1 MSSTNGDQ
9 QPVKLS
15 LPLKYQQELFQELRE
30 KDELVVIARGL
41 GLLRLVTNIL
51 HSYDAAGNNLIL
63 LVGADDRENG
73 WIGEALAEHAAI
85 SMAPR
90 ARGLSVVNTD
100 VMSVGTREK
109 MYAQGGIFSI
119 TSRILVVD
127 LLTSLLNPETI
138 TGVVALHADKI
149 VATSLEAFIL
159 RIYRQKNKAGFL
171 KAFSDSPEPF
181 TTGFAPL
188 TTMMRNLFLR
198 NVSLWP
204 RFQVVVAQSLE
215 GKKKAEVIEL
225 EVPMSESMRDIQNAI
240 MVCVEA
246 SIRDLRKS
254 NSGLEMEDWSSENA
268 LHKQFDVVMR
278 RQLDPVWHRV
288 SWKTKQIVN
297 DLTVLRGMLHTLLT
311 YDAVSFNRHL
321 DTILAAHSPP
331 PGSTRQTQPPWLF
344 LDAAHTIF
352 DTAKR
357 RVYTGKAPANGT
369 RPDNID
375 ALRPVLEEQ
384 PKWAVLAEVMEEID
398 RDLYFNPV
406 IRDDSN
412 GTILIMCTDTAQCRQ
427 LREYLQ
433 NMHDLLG
440 DGSEDE
446 KNEKDGK
453 PEDKE
458 PSAEFMLRRKLREY
472 LDWKDQFKLISATL
486 FAANQNNG
494 SGTTNQRGADKYRG
508 KPPPNKRRRVRGGG
522 GAGSVPT
529 RATNGSILA
538 SEDKPRE
545 VATLISEIQPTET
558 ETAQKEEI
566 IADPLE
572 DMEDYYQLY
581 DTQDLVVIH
590 AFDGD
595 MDEHILEEVKPRY
608 IIMYE
613 PDTAFVRRIEV
624 YRSSHND
631 RNVRVYFLYY
641 GGSVEEQRYLSSVRR
656 EKDAFTR
663 LIKEKSQMAITL
675 TTDAHGIEDPQEAF
689 LRTINTRIAG
699 GGRLAATAQPPRV
712 VVDVREFRS
721 SLPSLLHGRSMVI
734 VPCMLTVGDYI
745 LSPNICIERKSI
757 KDLISSFKDGRL
769 YNQAET
775 MFQHYKSPMLL
786 IEFDLHKSF
795 TLEPFADLSG
805 SLASTSSTPN
815 ASSDLQSKLVLLT
828 LAFPKLRII
837 WSSSPFQTAE
847 IFESLKAQEM
857 EPDPIA
863 AVRVGLQGGQMAD
876 EQAFNREPQDML
888 RVIPGVTGKNINNL
902 VHRVGSLKDVANA
915 SVEEL
920 EPLIGKEA
928 GRQVQRFFCK
938 SVLDG

>member
-1 MSSTNGDQ
+1 MQ
-9 QPVKLS
+9 
-15 LPLKYQQELFQELRE
+15 KYQQEIFQELRQ

-41 GLLRLVTNIL
+41 GLLRLLTNLL

-63 LVGADDRENG
+63 LVGAEDRENG

-109 MYAQGGIFSI
+109 MYSQGGIFSV

-138 TGVVALHADKI
+138 TGLVVLHADRI

-159 RIYRQKNKAGFL
+159 RIYRQRNKVGFL
-171 KAFSDSPEPF
+171 KAFSDNPEPF
-181 TTGFAPL
+181 ATGFSPL
-188 TTMMRNLFLR
+188 STMMRNLFLR

-204 RFQVVVAQSLE
+204 RFQVTVGQALE

-240 MVCVEA
+240 MECVEV
-246 SIRDLRKS
+246 SISDLKKS
-254 NSGLEMEDWSSENA
+254 NSGLEMEDWNLDSA
-268 LHKQFDVVMR
+268 LHKQFDMVVR

-297 DLTVLRGMLHTLLT
+297 DLGVLRGMLHSLLT

-331 PGSTRQTQPPWLF
+331 PGSTRQNQSPWLF

-357 RVYTGKAPANGT
+357 RVYTGKAAQGAT
-369 RPDNID
+369 ESLDS
-375 ALRPVLEEQ
+375 LRPVLEEQ
-384 PKWAVLAEVMEEID
+384 PKWAVLAEVLEEID
-398 RDLYFNPV
+398 RDLYFNPTV
-406 IRDDSN
+406 RDDSN
-412 GTILIMCTDTAQCRQ
+412 GSILIMCSDTNQCRQ
-427 LREYLQ
+427 LRDYLQ
-433 NMHDLLG
+433 NMHVRT
-440 DGSEDE
+440 EAT
-446 KNEKDGK
+446 EKDGDEEAK
-453 PEDKE
+453 HE
-458 PSAEFMLRRKLREY
+458 PSATVMMRRKLRNY
-472 LDWKDQFKLISATL
+472 FKWKKEFAKVSAELFKE
-486 FAANQNNG
+486 NQNSLN
-494 SGTTNQRGADKYRG
+494 GTTETKSSSGSYRG
-508 KPPPNKRRRVRGGG
+508 KQPPNKRRRVRGGG
-522 GAGSVPT
+522 NAGIGPT
-529 RATNGSILA
+529 RAANGSIIA
-538 SEDKPRE
+538 SEDKPLE
-545 VATLISEIQPTET
+545 VATLMTEIQPTET
-558 ETAQKEEI
+558 EAAQKEDI
-566 IADPLE
+566 IADPLD
-572 DMEDYYQLY
+572 DMEDFYQLY

-590 AFDGD
+590 AYDGD
-595 MDEHILEEVKPRY
+595 MDEHVLEEVKPRY

-613 PDTAFVRRIEV
+613 PDTSFVRRVEV

-663 LIKEKSQMAITL
+663 LIKEKSSMSVVMTL
-675 TTDAHGIEDPQEAF
+675 DAHGIEDPEDAF

-745 LSPNICIERKSI
+745 LSPSICIERKSI

-769 YNQAET
+769 YTQAET
-775 MFQHYKSPMLL
+775 MQLHYKCPMLL
-786 IEFDLHKSF
+786 IEFDQNKSF

-805 SLASTSSTPN
+805 TLNSVSASN
-815 ASSDLQSKLVLLT
+815 ATSDLQSKLVLLT
-828 LAFPKLRII
+828 LAFPRLRII
-837 WSSSPFQTAE
+837 WSSSPYQTAE
-847 IFESLKAQEM
+847 IFESLKTQEP

-863 AVRVGLQGGQMAD
+863 AVRIGLEGGQKAED
-876 EQAFNREPQDML
+876 QSFNREPQDML
-888 RVIPGVTGKNINNL
+888 RIVPGVTGKNIKNL
-902 VHRVGSLKDVANA
+902 VVEMGSLREVANA
-915 SVEEL
+915 SVNEL
-920 EPLIGKEA
+920 EPAVGREA
-928 GRQVQRFFCK
+928 GRAIHRFFNK
-938 SVLDG
+938 SVLGDE

>member
-1 MSSTNGDQ
+1 MSSGNGDQ

-15 LPLKYQQELFQELRE
+15 LPLKYQQEIFQELQQ

-41 GLLRLVTNIL
+41 GLLRLVTNLL

-63 LVGADDRENG
+63 LVGAEDRENG

-109 MYAQGGIFSI
+109 MYSQGGIFSV

-138 TGVVALHADKI
+138 TGLVVLHADKI

-159 RIYRQKNKAGFL
+159 RIYRQRNKVGFL
-171 KAFSDSPEPF
+171 KAFSDNPEPF
-181 TTGFAPL
+181 ATGFSPL
-188 TTMMRNLFLR
+188 STMMRNLFLR

-204 RFQVVVAQSLE
+204 RFQVTVGQALE

-240 MVCVEA
+240 MECVEV
-246 SIRDLRKS
+246 SISDLKKS
-254 NSGLEMEDWSSENA
+254 NSGLEMEDWNLDSA
-268 LHKQFDVVMR
+268 LHKQFDMVVR

-297 DLTVLRGMLHTLLT
+297 DLGVLRGTLHSLLT

-331 PGSTRQTQPPWLF
+331 PGSTRQNQSPWLF

-357 RVYTGKAPANGT
+357 RVYTGKTTQGATENLES
-369 RPDNID
+369 
-375 ALRPVLEEQ
+375 LRPVLEEQ
-384 PKWAVLAEVMEEID
+384 PKWAVLAEVLEEID
-398 RDLYFNPV
+398 HDLYFNPT

-412 GTILIMCTDTAQCRQ
+412 GSILIMCSDTNQCRQ
-427 LREYLQ
+427 LRDYLQ
-433 NMHDLLG
+433 IMHIRTETTETDG
-440 DGSEDE
+440 DEE
-446 KNEKDGK
+446 AEH
-453 PEDKE
+453 E
-458 PSAEFMLRRKLREY
+458 PSATVMMRRKLRNY
-472 LDWKDQFKLISATL
+472 LKWKKEFAKVSAELFKE
-486 FAANQNNG
+486 NQNSLN
-494 SGTTNQRGADKYRG
+494 GTTETKSTSGSYRG
-508 KPPPNKRRRVRGGG
+508 KQPPNKRRRVRGGG
-522 GAGSVPT
+522 NAGIGPT
-529 RATNGSILA
+529 RAANGSILA
-538 SEDKPRE
+538 SEDKPLE
-545 VATLISEIQPTET
+545 VATLMTEIQPTET
-558 ETAQKEEI
+558 EAAQKEDI
-566 IADPLE
+566 VADPLD
-572 DMEDYYQLY
+572 DMEDFYQLY

-590 AFDGD
+590 AYDGD
-595 MDEHILEEVKPRY
+595 MDEHVLEEVKPRY

-613 PDTAFVRRIEV
+613 PDTSFVRRVEV

-656 EKDAFTR
+656 EKDAFTK
-663 LIKEKSQMAITL
+663 LIKEKSSMSVVMTL
-675 TTDAHGIEDPQEAF
+675 DAHGIEDPEDAF

-745 LSPNICIERKSI
+745 LSPSICIERKSI
-757 KDLISSFKDGRL
+757 KDLVSSFKDGRL
-769 YNQAET
+769 YSQAET
-775 MFQHYKSPMLL
+775 MQLHYKSPMLL
-786 IEFDLHKSF
+786 IEFDQNKSF

-805 SLASTSSTPN
+805 TLNSVSASN
-815 ASSDLQSKLVLLT
+815 ATSDLQSKLVLLT
-828 LAFPKLRII
+828 LAFPRLRII
-837 WSSSPFQTAE
+837 WSSSPYQTAE
-847 IFESLKAQEM
+847 IFESLKTQEP

-863 AVRVGLQGGQMAD
+863 AVRIGLEGGQKAED
-876 EQAFNREPQDML
+876 QSFNREPQDML
-888 RVIPGVTGKNINNL
+888 RIVPGVTGKNIKNL
-902 VHRVGSLKDVANA
+902 VVEMGSLREVANA
-915 SVEEL
+915 SVDEL
-920 EPLIGKEA
+920 EPAVGREA
-928 GRQVQRFFCK
+928 GRAIHRFFNK
-938 SVLDG
+938 SVLGDE